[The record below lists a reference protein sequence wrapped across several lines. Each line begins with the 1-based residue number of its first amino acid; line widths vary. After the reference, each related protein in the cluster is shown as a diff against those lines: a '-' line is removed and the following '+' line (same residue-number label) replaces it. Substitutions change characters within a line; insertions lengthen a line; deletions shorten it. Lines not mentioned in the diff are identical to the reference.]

1 MYPLPSIDQNVA
13 ENLDNLIPLTSTHV
27 DAAENPILALRSR
40 ACRVTR
46 RLRQLNPYSHSFPI
60 LLDETNPLV
69 VRFASSIR

>member
-13 ENLDNLIPLTSTHV
+13 ENLDNLIPLSSTHV

-40 ACRVTR
+40 AYRVTR